1 MEQNKPKQ
9 IEMRAIERHSDTI
22 YAVLAMILIAIVTL
36 NIKRSFGSLRENMQK
51 R

>member
-22 YAVLAMILIAIVTL
+22 YAILTVVLIAIVTL
-36 NIKRSFGSLRENMQK
+36 TIKI
-51 R
+51 